1 MTASRVQFGGGAP
14 RGSAAAAVCEN
25 AAAPSAALL
34 RAPRF
39 SGAPLLALATRCRR
53 TKKKTSSSSLL
64 WRLRAAR
71 VEMKHL

>member
-14 RGSAAAAVCEN
+14 RGRVAAAVCEN

-39 SGAPLLALATRCRR
+39 SEAPLLALATRC
-53 TKKKTSSSSLL
+53 KEGKGGLH
-64 WRLRAAR
+64 RACCCGDY
-71 VEMKHL
+71 ELHGSK